1 MMEDRGKT
9 VDAYIKISP
18 KEAQPLLRK
27 VRQVIQKAAP
37 ESVESIRYGMPG
49 YTFNGKP
56 LAYFGAFKHH
66 LGFFATPSANVAFKR
81 ELSPYKGGKGSIQ
94 FPYDEPIP
102 YTLIAKM
109 VKYKVQQ
116 LGK

>member
-9 VDAYIKISP
+9 VDAYIQNSP

-27 VRQVIQKAAP
+27 VRQTIQKAAP
-37 ESVESIRYGMPG
+37 GAVESISYGMPG

-66 LGFFATPSANVAFKR
+66 LCFFATPSANVSFKK
-81 ELSPYKGGKGSIQ
+81 ELSSYAGGKGSIQ
-94 FPYDEPIP
+94 FPYGQPIP
-102 YTLIAKM
+102 YPLIAKM
-109 VKYKVQQ
+109 VAYKVKQ